1 MMINTLD
8 NYWKKKFILYLV
20 YMKGKV
26 SHNRLSILVRT
37 ELMKKVEKC
46 MKNVFERYFWKYL

>member
-1 MMINTLD
+1 MINTLD

-46 MKNVFERYFWKYL
+46 MKNVFERYF

>member
-1 MMINTLD
+1 MINILD

-26 SHNRLSILVRT
+26 SYNRLSILVRI
-37 ELMKKVEKC
+37 EFMKKVEKC
-46 MKNVFERYFWKYL
+46 MKNVFERYF